1 MTMIEPPQTSVA
13 DLIERLSAA
22 TAPAVVAH
30 SQRSYQFAAMA
41 ARTDGVELDGEAL
54 YLGVVLH
61 DVGLAELFDGD
72 ERFEVRG
79 ANGVRSALLNLGF
92 EKSRAELVWDIIA
105 LHATTGIAR
114 HKSPETRYA
123 NRGIAMDVRGA
134 GADALDPVDV
144 RAVLD
149 RWPRAAFPKDFEAL
163 LAIEVQKHPETTRF
177 SWLESVAIEHVTGFQ
192 ARPFLD
198 ALHASSSFH

>member
-1 MTMIEPPQTSVA
+1 MTLIEPPQTPLA

-22 TAPAVVAH
+22 TAPALVAH
-30 SQRSYQFAAMA
+30 SHRSYQFAAMA
-41 ARTDGVELDGEAL
+41 ARTDGVDLDNEAL

-79 ANGVRSALLNLGF
+79 ANGVRSALLSLGF
-92 EKSRAELVWDIIA
+92 EKSRAELVWDIVA
-105 LHATTGIAR
+105 LHATAGIAR

-123 NRGIAMDVRGA
+123 NRGIAIDVRGV

-144 RAVLD
+144 REVLD
-149 RWPRAAFPKDFEAL
+149 RWPRATFSTDFEAL
-163 LAIEVQKHPETTRF
+163 LASEVQRHPETVRF
-177 SWLESVAIEHVTGFQ
+177 SWLESVAAEHVPGFQ
-192 ARPFLD
+192 AHSFLD